1 MPNCSTCTAVY
12 QTPCF
17 YDVDSDHRRK
27 AALKRDIETLRGQN
41 DALGII
47 VASIRS
53 STDAEVAE
61 IVQQIRA
68 DEDLDTIADYL
79 KKNVI
84 LPERSGVKSVEGEL
98 SNLIGRPSIDA
109 QGVVKHYGHTSSLS
123 LVSDRERSPI
133 HLQTS
138 EVWTRVTR
146 DTALVEHLLSLYFC
160 WAHPYYVLFSK
171 DIFLDD
177 MAKGR
182 SNYCSPLLV
191 NALLAFACAY
201 SDRPEARENPAD
213 PVTRGDHF
221 FAEAKRLL
229 HESESSNLTTVQAL
243 ALMGLREAS
252 CNRDS
257 SGCKY
262 AGRCIRMLIE
272 LGLHLSFASAS
283 DKISPTELEVRR
295 ITFWACFINDT

>member
-27 AALKRDIETLRGQN
+27 AALKRDIEALKGQN

-68 DEDLDTIADYL
+68 DEDLDSIAESL
-79 KKNVI
+79 KKNVM
-84 LPERSGVKSVEGEL
+84 LPERSGAKSAEGDL
-98 SNLIGRPSIDA
+98 SNLIGRPSMDA
-109 QGVVKHYGHTSSLS
+109 LGVVKHFGHTSSLS
-123 LVSDRERSPI
+123 LVSDGERSPM
-133 HLQTS
+133 HLHTS

-146 DTALVEHLLSLYFC
+146 DAGFVEHLLSLYFC
-160 WAHPYYVLFSK
+160 WVHPSYFLFSK
-171 DIFLDD
+171 EMFLDD

-182 SNYCSPLLV
+182 NKYCSPLMV
-191 NALLAFACAY
+191 NALLAFACSY
-201 SDRPEARENPAD
+201 SDQPEARGNPTD
-213 PVTRGDHF
+213 PKTAGDHF

-229 HESESSNLTTVQAL
+229 NENESSNLTTVQAL
-243 ALMGLREAS
+243 AVMALREAS
-252 CNRDS
+252 YGRDS
-257 SGCKY
+257 SGFQL
-262 AGRCIRMLIE
+262 AGRCVRMLIE

-283 DKISPTELEVRR
+283 DKISPTELEVRK
-295 ITFWACFINDT
+295 ITFWGCFIQDT